1 MKIIDG
7 KKVLYVSPSEWILY
21 VQFYLM

>member
-21 VQFYLM
+21 VQFYLI